1 MLENNVEV
9 IFDAK
14 SENESFARVVA
25 AAFVTKLDPTL
36 EEISDIKTA
45 VSEAVTNC
53 IVHGYE
59 GEEGKVYM
67 DLSLKDNEV
76 TIKIKDDG
84 VGIDNIHRAMEPL
97 FTTKPELERSGMGFS
112 FMEAFMDELEV
123 HSRKQKGT
131 TVIIENSGLIWSIVQ
146 RFKGRG
152 VEIEDLFQIGCIG
165 LIKAVDNF
173 NMDYDVRFST
183 YAVPM
188 ITGEIKRFLRDDGII
203 KVSRSIKENSYKC
216 MLAAEKLKASLNREP
231 TLEEISEATGIALE
245 DIIVTMGANETV
257 ESIYKTVY
265 QKDGNEVCLIDK
277 LEGKDNYSES
287 VIDNIVVRELIA
299 SLSEREQS
307 IIRMR
312 YYEDYTQTQV
322 ADILGISQVQVSRLE
337 KKILE
342 KMRKNLV

>member
-1 MLENNVEV
+1 MLL
-9 IFDAK
+9 F
-14 SENESFARVVA
+14 
-25 AAFVTKLDPTL
+25 
-36 EEISDIKTA
+36 
-45 VSEAVTNC
+45 
-53 IVHGYE
+53 
-59 GEEGKVYM
+59 
-67 DLSLKDNEV
+67 LSN
-76 TIKIKDDG
+76 
-84 VGIDNIHRAMEPL
+84 R
-97 FTTKPELERSGMGFS
+97 
-112 FMEAFMDELEV
+112 
-123 HSRKQKGT
+123 
-131 TVIIENSGLIWSIVQ
+131 
-146 RFKGRG
+146 
-152 VEIEDLFQIGCIG
+152 
-165 LIKAVDNF
+165 
-173 NMDYDVRFST
+173 
-183 YAVPM
+183 
-188 ITGEIKRFLRDDGII
+188 
-203 KVSRSIKENSYKC
+203 
-216 MLAAEKLKASLNREP
+216 SLNREP